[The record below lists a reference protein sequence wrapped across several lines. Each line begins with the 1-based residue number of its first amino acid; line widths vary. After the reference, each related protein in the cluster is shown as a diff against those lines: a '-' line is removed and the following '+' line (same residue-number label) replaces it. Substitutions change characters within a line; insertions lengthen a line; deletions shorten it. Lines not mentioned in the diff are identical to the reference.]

1 MLDVSM
7 QSNPRQVEEGKSI
20 EQIKKRLSFTA
31 AENNKFVM
39 PL

>member
-7 QSNPRQVEEGKSI
+7 QSNPWQVEEGKSD
-20 EQIKKRLSFTA
+20 EQIKKRLKFTA
-31 AENNKFVM
+31 EKLEKVVM

>member
-7 QSNPRQVEEGKSI
+7 QSNPRQVEEGKSD
-20 EQIKKRLSFTA
+20 EQIKKRLSYKEVDNIVT
-31 AENNKFVM
+31 